1 MKGVIAMNKKHFLTI
16 SVFIFCMIWAFSASA
31 EEFSSSTNCL
41 INSIGEGSISSGQ
54 QAAPEN
60 SAAPEVSGN
69 AAAGS
74 EQKANP
80 SSAGEASG
88 SESVKQEG
96 ESTSLFGGVMPA
108 IGKIT
113 SYFGYRIHPLKKKK
127 KLHEGIDISLKTGST
142 LYALGDGVVV
152 ESKIATGHGIT
163 ILIKH
168 EIGGKTYY
176 TRYAHLSKK
185 CKLGTKVTQGKPIEG
200 AKSGNTGWSTGAHLH
215 FEVLD
220 ENKNPLDP
228 MTFIN
233 GSKKSNSGKI

>member
-1 MKGVIAMNKKHFLTI
+1 MRKKHIILAVILI
-16 SVFIFCMIWAFSASA
+16 SGLFMAFSASA
-31 EEFSSSTNCL
+31 EEFSSSTSSL
-41 INSIGEGSISSGQ
+41 INSLGEGDISSGQ
-54 QAAPEN
+54 KAAV
-60 SAAPEVSGN
+60 STAAPEVTNETAKSAAEAAKSSSSG
-69 AAAGS
+69 AAGRIS
-74 EQKANP
+74 DEP
-80 SSAGEASG
+80 ESG
-88 SESVKQEG
+88 KNS
-96 ESTSLFGGVMPA
+96 SLFGGVMPA

-127 KLHEGIDISLKTGST
+127 KLHAGIDIGIKSGST

-168 EIGGKTYY
+168 EIAGKVYY

-185 CKLGTKVTQGKPIEG
+185 CKVGTKVSQGKPIEG

-220 ENKNPLDP
+220 ANKNPLDP

-233 GSKKSNSGKI
+233 GSKKSANSGNI

>member
-1 MKGVIAMNKKHFLTI
+1 MKGVIVMKKKRFLAI

-31 EEFSSSTNCL
+31 EEFSSSTNSL

-54 QAAPEN
+54 QAAQPN
-60 SAAPEVSGN
+60 SAAPEVAGN
-69 AAAGS
+69 AAAS
-74 EQKANP
+74 DEKANS
-80 SSAGEASG
+80 SSAGDASG
-88 SESVKQEG
+88 SESVNQQS
-96 ESTSLFGGVMPA
+96 ESSSLFGGVMPA

-113 SYFGYRIHPLKKKK
+113 SYFGYRIHPIKKKK

-233 GSKKSNSGKI
+233 GSKKSDSGRI